1 MDYSRFLSSETD
13 LMRDPEI
20 RELLKLTERSDIVSF
35 AGGLPDPQVF
45 PLEELAEIT
54 VFAFREFG
62 VSALQ
67 YGPTRGATPYVKELV
82 EFLWRVRGVKAS
94 PDEVVVTVGS
104 QQALDILS
112 RVFVDPG
119 DYVVVEEP
127 TYLAALN
134 VLRIRK
140 PRFVG
145 VPVDDEGILVDV
157 LEDKLRELR
166 SEGKRV
172 KFLYTIPVA
181 QNPAGVTLSKRRK
194 KRLVELAEE
203 YDFLIVEDDVYG
215 LLVFE
220 DGVDTTPIRDLA
232 PERTVYVG
240 SFSKILSP
248 GMRLGHVIAPK
259 PLADVLERAK
269 QSIDLHTPSLT
280 QYVAMEALRRGVVE
294 RNLPRIKTL
303 YKLKRD
309 IMLDALQESM
319 PEGVWWT
326 KPVGGMFIWLKLNAR
341 VDTSQL
347 LPKAVER
354 GVAYVPGKTF
364 YHDMRETDT
373 MRLNYTKPTAE
384 QIREGIETLAEVVRE
399 ALRS

>member
-20 RELLKLTERSDIVSF
+20 RELLKLSERSDIVSF

-127 TYLAALN
+127 TYVAALN

-166 SEGKRV
+166 GEGKR
-172 KFLYTIPVA
+172 L
-181 QNPAGVTLSKRRK
+181 
-194 KRLVELAEE
+194 
-203 YDFLIVEDDVYG
+203 
-215 LLVFE
+215 
-220 DGVDTTPIRDLA
+220 
-232 PERTVYVG
+232 
-240 SFSKILSP
+240 SFSTRYP
-248 GMRLGHVIAPK
+248 
-259 PLADVLERAK
+259 
-269 QSIDLHTPSLT
+269 
-280 QYVAMEALRRGVVE
+280 
-294 RNLPRIKTL
+294 
-303 YKLKRD
+303 
-309 IMLDALQESM
+309 
-319 PEGVWWT
+319 
-326 KPVGGMFIWLKLNAR
+326 
-341 VDTSQL
+341 
-347 LPKAVER
+347 
-354 GVAYVPGKTF
+354 
-364 YHDMRETDT
+364 
-373 MRLNYTKPTAE
+373 
-384 QIREGIETLAEVVRE
+384 
-399 ALRS
+399 